1 DKLYSFHSSCE
12 RVAWVDSMSQSIIDT
27 VPWPHNRRPG
37 HVNPNP
43 LDGAYVH
50 VYDKRSAYM
59 ASAMMKQGRGDP
71 QHWQP
76 LSDKSASPSAWQ
88 AIENEMPGLW
98 CITAAPPYE
107 SSPLPSPFSMSNSLP
122 DHDWFY
128 TPQVKLAK
136 LMGYGVLLHEAWVWP
151 KAHAVLTPWVQH
163 LWHARQ
169 ATRDTPAEAMIKQSF
184 NMALGVM
191 RRTPE
196 EGQKLKWYHRPD
208 WVGGLTACNYLRQV
222 KRILELGAGYEVS
235 PYLGTSTDSIA
246 ITSNDPDP
254 LTACTLMPKPGTPER
269 LGEYRHIATFSGA
282 AATEL
287 IEMARAGES
296 EARLFGRMN
305 ALGDEEDANVPS
317 QA

>member
-1 DKLYSFHSSCE
+1 MDIDYPIGIIGGGDVTTAKSVRHYSPGMVRTVLDLAEWCLGAGAKIEPLRALWIAPGSDIAELAESPAFWQIDAPGWRGFAIGPNDMPPDAACIRRDGTGKWEREVFLHGSLDTRWFGPAEATHAEMLATIATYELHLGAASYSPASTALDKLYSFHSSCE

-107 SSPLPSPFSMSNSLP
+107 SSPLPSPF
-122 DHDWFY
+122 
-128 TPQVKLAK
+128 
-136 LMGYGVLLHEAWVWP
+136 
-151 KAHAVLTPWVQH
+151 
-163 LWHARQ
+163 
-169 ATRDTPAEAMIKQSF
+169 
-184 NMALGVM
+184 
-191 RRTPE
+191 
-196 EGQKLKWYHRPD
+196 
-208 WVGGLTACNYLRQV
+208 
-222 KRILELGAGYEVS
+222 
-235 PYLGTSTDSIA
+235 
-246 ITSNDPDP
+246 
-254 LTACTLMPKPGTPER
+254 
-269 LGEYRHIATFSGA
+269 
-282 AATEL
+282 
-287 IEMARAGES
+287 
-296 EARLFGRMN
+296 
-305 ALGDEEDANVPS
+305 
-317 QA
+317 